1 MATPQP
7 QAAVPKKVEPGT
19 AAETVP
25 LDTQTPLAPTHALS
39 ITHTKHHTILIQ
51 DLTPFLS
58 SLFSPSTGLAIE
70 EATKLIDGT
79 PAPPTLYTLKKENL
93 LGSHMTVHD
102 KEGKEVA
109 EWKNPILSLHAGKV
123 TIKFLDGEAGQKTV
137 EVNSIGHDRISES
150 FDLNKKTYVWE
161 AESKHHQHK
170 HLYEISE
177 TMPTPAGATE
187 GSTSTPET
195 QTTAKPITKRA
206 REVARYSQKHVH
218 GHGHAGG
225 KEGLLVIDSGEI
237 SDLVGVLTLC
247 AMLEQVHKEERF
259 DTTFEKVVGVVG

>member
-137 EVNSIGHDRISES
+137 EVNSIGHDRISEVCLFPFFYFLLQFAQVFGS
-150 FDLNKKTYVWE
+150 L
-161 AESKHHQHK
+161 
-170 HLYEISE
+170 HLRFYLVTEIHFCSIICLFSMAISE
-177 TMPTPAGATE
+177 FCNLYSCVLHILPIYSISRCVCSKIVFGALE
-187 GSTSTPET
+187 VLVSS
-195 QTTAKPITKRA
+195 
-206 REVARYSQKHVH
+206 RE
-218 GHGHAGG
+218 
-225 KEGLLVIDSGEI
+225 
-237 SDLVGVLTLC
+237 
-247 AMLEQVHKEERF
+247 
-259 DTTFEKVVGVVG
+259 